1 MACLAVQQRDGAL
14 LASIGRFGCGVSYS
28 IILGTAARCYV
39 SFFSMIYD
47 IEKAFRGVFGG
58 DRALGRLDV
67 ASVGAG
73 ACALGAVVHNF
84 GVAIGRWPVARWPLV
99 TDH

>member
-1 MACLAVQQRDGAL
+1 MDGAL
-14 LASIGRFGCGVSYS
+14 LAAIGPFRGSIVHYALYGARRC
-28 IILGTAARCYV
+28 ILLL
-39 SFFSMIYD
+39 FSHD
-47 IEKAFRGVFGG
+47 IEPASRGVFGG
-58 DRALGRLDV
+58 DRALGRLNV
-67 ASVGAG
+67 ACVGTG

>member
-1 MACLAVQQRDGAL
+1 M
-14 LASIGRFGCGVSYS
+14 
-28 IILGTAARCYV
+28 CYV
-39 SFFSMIYD
+39 FFFSMIYD
-47 IEKAFRGVFGG
+47 IDKAFRGAFGG

>member
-1 MACLAVQQRDGAL
+1 MACLAAQQRDGAIFL
-14 LASIGRFGCGVSYS
+14 VYHNRYFCTV
-28 IILGTAARCYV
+28 CYV
-39 SFFSMIYD
+39 FFFSMIYD
-47 IEKAFRGVFGG
+47 IDKAFRGVFGG

-84 GVAIGRWPVARWPLV
+84 GVAIGRWPVARWPFV

>member
-1 MACLAVQQRDGAL
+1 
-14 LASIGRFGCGVSYS
+14 
-28 IILGTAARCYV
+28 
-39 SFFSMIYD
+39 MIYD

-99 TDH
+99 TDWCSSCWCVFIYRGPYLTFCTDHCTSGKSKK

>member
-1 MACLAVQQRDGAL
+1 MGYL
-14 LASIGRFGCGVSYS
+14 
-28 IILGTAARCYV
+28 
-39 SFFSMIYD
+39 
-47 IEKAFRGVFGG
+47 GG
-58 DRALGRLDV
+58 DRALGRLDM